1 MCMTC
6 PRHSVIMK
14 HSRCQA
20 MFISSFCTE
29 VPYVCV
35 KLFTALLCI
44 FIVHTHQLYPSE
56 LCRNPVYIHVCTC
69 TFGMFF
75 TDTKLCSVFLLF
87 NSFSTCFS
95 VDFALLP
102 LFLCSV
108 LQIAT
113 LDKFW
118 SQNVSV
124 YENSS
129 IFCTMSSS
137 MDHCEIHTAQTVT
150 ELCVY
155 SNSLADETKKGSG
168 DTTLELPLHA
178 LVK

>member
-75 TDTKLCSVFLLF
+75 TDTKLVVFF
-87 NSFSTCFS
+87 FIISFSTCFS

-108 LQIAT
+108 LQTIT

-129 IFCTMSSS
+129 IFCTVSSS
-137 MDHCEIHTAQTVT
+137 TDHCEIHI
-150 ELCVY
+150 
-155 SNSLADETKKGSG
+155 ADCDRVMCIFEQPS
-168 DTTLELPLHA
+168 
-178 LVK
+178 

>member
-1 MCMTC
+1 
-6 PRHSVIMK
+6 
-14 HSRCQA
+14 
-20 MFISSFCTE
+20 
-29 VPYVCV
+29 
-35 KLFTALLCI
+35 
-44 FIVHTHQLYPSE
+44 
-56 LCRNPVYIHVCTC
+56 
-69 TFGMFF
+69 MFF
-75 TDTKLCSVFLLF
+75 TDTKLVVFF
-87 NSFSTCFS
+87 FIISFSTCFS

-108 LQIAT
+108 LQTIM

-129 IFCTMSSS
+129 IFCTVSSS
-137 MDHCEIHTAQTVT
+137 TDHCEIHMAQTVT